1 MPIKIFLS
9 AIIDST
15 MRFIFSPILEEP
27 ILFFRFMDFCHSTSI
42 YRNFKEKCRF
52 CNADADVGIHNF
64 QYPFNYVNILGSYG
78 LWICRCCE
86 SHYRCY
92 RPDIEEIES
101 AAMAFENRRQIQMK
115 TYIKTLVIPDIGN
128 IINDFLEDDELL

>member
-1 MPIKIFLS
+1 MPINIFLS
-9 AIIDST
+9 ATIDST

-27 ILFFRFMDFCHSTSI
+27 ILFFRVMDLCHST
-42 YRNFKEKCRF
+42 YRKEKCRF
-52 CNADADVGIHNF
+52 CNADAYVGLHNF
-64 QYPFNYVNILGSYG
+64 QYPFNYVSTLGSYG

-128 IINDFLEDDELL
+128 IINDFLEDAELL